1 MSSRAEVLR
10 VAGLSVRYGSLQA
23 LDDVS
28 WAVAP
33 GEILGIIGPNGA
45 GKSSCFLA
53 ATNMV
58 SHAGHIV
65 LDGVDVT
72 GSPAHHLP
80 RAGLRR
86 TFQQNAF
93 FGGMTVLDNMAAA
106 LLDARPA
113 GLAASVFL
121 PWAAARRQRAAATA
135 AAAHLVRYCVPAE
148 LHMRHP
154 SELSYGT
161 QRMLSI
167 ALAAA
172 PGARAVLL
180 DEPAAGLGGPD
191 LLALRDLLLR
201 MRDEGL
207 AVVLIEHHM
216 DLVMGVADRVV
227 VIELGRV
234 IATGRPAEI
243 QADPAVREAYLGKA
257 A

>member
-1 MSSRAEVLR
+1 MLQ

-23 LDDVS
+23 LSDVGWS
-28 WAVAP
+28 VAA

-45 GKSSCFLA
+45 GKSSCFQA
-53 ATNMV
+53 VTNMV
-58 SHAGHIV
+58 PHTGRVVLAGT
-65 LDGVDVT
+65 DVT
-72 GSPAHHLP
+72 ACRPHLLP
-80 RAGLRR
+80 GAGLRR

-106 LLDARPA
+106 LLDDRPA
-113 GLAASVFL
+113 GLAVSVAL
-121 PWAAARRQRAAATA
+121 PWRAARRRRATA
-135 AAAHLVRYCVPAE
+135 LAARAHLLRFCVPEE
-148 LHMRHP
+148 LHGRRP
-154 SELSYGT
+154 GELSYGT

-201 MRDEGL
+201 MQGEGL